1 MHRTHDRGGIM
12 KRAIP
17 AGLLWLALTA
27 VASAQPTKTEA
38 EHLVPPQGGAV
49 EVPVHA
55 GAVCILSFPE
65 KLGPR
70 ALTSSPDFE
79 IKAWGEDGIAVRAA
93 GAKVP
98 AATLAL
104 ATASGQVKVNVTLRV
119 VPETEPALTM
129 VRFKAASAE
138 EAFEAAVKAGIEKR
152 IAPIERRLEKARKDL
167 DALIRR
173 RAEEEIADRM
183 LRRNE
188 IVRLESHARNR
199 DHVIVHV
206 QRGLLFGEDGFL
218 VFEIENRSGAA
229 YRLGSARVLVDGRD
243 VAGATR
249 LASTAIA
256 RDPALLG
263 VVAPGTTARGVVTV
277 RSASS
282 MLNRPLVLEL
292 AMPGG
297 RGAIR
302 ADRGIVLR

>member
-1 MHRTHDRGGIM
+1 MYRKHDRGAAM
-12 KRAIP
+12 KLVIQA
-17 AGLLWLALTA
+17 ALALAALTA
-27 VASAQPTKTEA
+27 VAAAQPAKSET
-38 EHLVPPQGGAV
+38 EHLVPPQGGAT
-49 EVPVHA
+49 EVSIHT

-65 KLGPR
+65 KLAAQ

-79 IKAWGEDGIAVRAA
+79 IRAWGDDGIAVRAVH
-93 GAKVP
+93 GKVLP
-98 AATLAL
+98 ATLAL
-104 ATASGQVKVNVTLRV
+104 ATVSGHVKVNVTLRV
-119 VPETEPALTM
+119 VPEAEPALTM

-152 IAPIERRLEKARKDL
+152 IAPLEQRLEQTRKNL
-167 DALIRR
+167 DALIRQ

-188 IVRLESHARNR
+188 IIRLESHARNS

-206 QRGLLFGEDGFL
+206 QRGLLFGADGFL
-218 VFEIENRSGAA
+218 IFEIENRSGSA
-229 YRLGSARVLVDGRD
+229 YRLASARVLADGRD
-243 VAGATR
+243 VAGAAR

-256 RDPALLG
+256 REPALIG

-277 RSASS
+277 RSAGTV
-282 MLNRPLVLEL
+282 LNRPLVLEL
-292 AMPGG
+292 AMPDG